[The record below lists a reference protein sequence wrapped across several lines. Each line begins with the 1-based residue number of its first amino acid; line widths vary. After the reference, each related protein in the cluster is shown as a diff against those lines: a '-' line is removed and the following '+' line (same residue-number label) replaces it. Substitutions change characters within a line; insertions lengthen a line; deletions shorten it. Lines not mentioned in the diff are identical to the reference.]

1 MPSLTDHR
9 STSAMSTS
17 AAVQTE
23 GAWPKTTVSD
33 DLEFL
38 KRVWNANSG
47 R

>member
-23 GAWPKTTVSD
+23 GAWPKTPVSD

-38 KRVWNANSG
+38 KRVWKHKAK